1 MKEWKYLIHLLYVFF
16 YDHIFYKLYICVQEK
31 NQYYEKQDFN
41 ERRNNASTILTTSS
55 HVYTESHLSN

>member
-16 YDHIFYKLYICVQEK
+16 YDHIFYKLYMCTKK